1 MKGTFLM
8 RIAGEEV
15 GRLIVI
21 FCLINFFTN
30 LARVLDNRIICPP
43 HPLIWTKI
51 AKVCARGEAAE
62 NV

>member
-21 FCLINFFTN
+21 FYLIDFFSS
-30 LARVLDNRIICPP
+30 LARALEYRKFCPP

-51 AKVCARGEAAE
+51 AKVCARGLE
-62 NV
+62 